1 VKLAILLLAAG
12 RGTRLGAGV
21 PKAYLR
27 LDGRTLLELSAAR
40 LLDAFAPRE
49 GVATPKST
57 PTSVDLVLVVHPDD
71 RNGPLADCLPVLERL
86 AAGRAIVRTA
96 DGGATRQD
104 SMANGLAAAAADT
117 DFVVVHDAARA
128 LVPADRCRACLDAA
142 VQHGAALLAVP
153 VPDTLK
159 RAPGGLVTGTVDR
172 TDAWLAQTPQIARRN
187 LFVDAVRHARSTGFV
202 ATDDVSLIEHLGAP
216 VAVVPGSPSNL
227 KITRPEDL
235 PLARA
240 ILREQQP

>member
-12 RGTRLGAGV
+12 RGTRLGADV

-27 LDGRTLLELSAAR
+27 LDGCTLLEHSAAR
-40 LLDAFAPRE
+40 LLDAFAPRA
-49 GVATPKST
+49 GAPTAPNR
-57 PTSVDLVLVVHPDD
+57 PTSLELVLVVHPDD
-71 RNGPLADCLPVLERL
+71 RSGPLADCLPALERL
-86 AAGRAIVRTA
+86 AAGRAVVRTA

-128 LVPADRCRACLDAA
+128 LVPAERCRACLDAA

-159 RAPGGLVTGTVDR
+159 RAPGGLVAGTVDR
-172 TDAWLAQTPQIARRN
+172 TDAWLAQTPQIARKS
-187 LFVDAVRHARSTGFV
+187 LFADAVRHARATGFA
-202 ATDDVSLIEHLGAP
+202 ATDDVSLIEHLGAR
-216 VAVVPGSPSNL
+216 VAVVHGSPSNL

-240 ILREQQP
+240 ILREQHP